1 MKFSLI
7 KMKRILID
15 EWKKRKLIK
24 KKMNFYFSFLILI
37 STNVRINWGISFIDY
52 ANMESRIND
61 NI

>member
-24 KKMNFYFSFLILI
+24 KKRNFYFSFLILI

-61 NI
+61 NS